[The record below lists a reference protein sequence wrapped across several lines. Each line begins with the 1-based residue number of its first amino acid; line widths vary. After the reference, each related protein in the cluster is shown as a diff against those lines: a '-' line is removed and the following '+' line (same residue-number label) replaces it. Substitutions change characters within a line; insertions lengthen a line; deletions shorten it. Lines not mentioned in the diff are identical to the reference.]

1 LEAISRRELFAL
13 EFAHPSQESSY
24 WIRVQRRAMACRFE
38 VTLPGEHGHDIPAAR
53 EGLDEVDRIE
63 SALTVFRDTSDLVR
77 LNRAASAGP
86 VPVDEKL
93 FALLL
98 LCRQLHAD
106 TGGAFDVT
114 STPLSRCW
122 GFLRREGRLPSKEE
136 IDCARACVG
145 MDGVELDETARTVRF
160 RRPGMELNLGS
171 IGKGYAL
178 GRVETL
184 LRRRG
189 VSDAL
194 VSAGGS
200 SVLALGGGGLGGAE
214 RPPAQRASEGFTPE
228 RADDDGWVVDLRS
241 RQVKR
246 DRLARLRL
254 RDAALGTSGA
264 GEQFVEIGGTR
275 YGHVLDPRTGSP
287 ASGVL
292 SASVIS
298 SEPARADALS
308 TAFLVGGPELA
319 RRYCEE
325 HPGTLALVTSDDGS
339 ERPQVFGQCPGAIL
353 EAA

>member
-1 LEAISRRELFAL
+1 
-13 EFAHPSQESSY
+13 
-24 WIRVQRRAMACRFE
+24 MACRFE
-38 VTLPGEHGHDIPAAR
+38 VTLDGENGHDVPAAR

-63 SALTVFRDTSDLVR
+63 SALTVFRETSDLVR
-77 LNRAASAGP
+77 LNRAASDGP
-86 VPVDEKL
+86 VPVDDDL
-93 FALLL
+93 FALLR

-122 GFLRREGRLPSKEE
+122 GFLRREGRLPGSEE
-136 IDCARACVG
+136 IAGARALVG

-178 GRVETL
+178 GRVGML

-189 VSDAL
+189 VRDAL

-200 SVLALGGGGLGGAE
+200 SVLALGG
-214 RPPAQRASEGFTPE
+214 
-228 RADDDGWVVDLRS
+228 DDAGWVVDLRS

-264 GEQFVEIGGTR
+264 GEQFVEIAGTR
-275 YGHVLDPRTGSP
+275 YGHVLDPRTGFP

-292 SASVIS
+292 SASVVAA
-298 SEPARADALS
+298 EPAVADALS

-319 RRYCEE
+319 RSFCEH
-325 HPGTLALVTSDDGS
+325 HPGTLALLTSDDGT
-339 ERPQVFGQCPGAIL
+339 ERPRVFGQCPGATL
-353 EAA
+353 EGA

>member
-1 LEAISRRELFAL
+1 LDAISRRELFAL
-13 EFAHPSQESSY
+13 KVPPPRQESPY

-38 VTLPGEHGHDIPAAR
+38 VTLSGEHGHHVPAAH

-77 LNRAASAGP
+77 LNRAASDGP
-86 VPVDEKL
+86 VPVDDDL
-93 FALLL
+93 FALLR
-98 LCRQLHAD
+98 LCRQIHAD

-122 GFLRREGRLPSKEE
+122 GFLRRDGRLPGSEE
-136 IDCARACVG
+136 IAGARALVG
-145 MDGVELDETARTVRF
+145 MDGVELDETARTVHF

-178 GRVETL
+178 GRVGTL

-200 SVLALGGGGLGGAE
+200 SVLALGG
-214 RPPAQRASEGFTPE
+214 
-228 RADDDGWVVDLRS
+228 DDAGWVVDLRS

-275 YGHVLDPRTGSP
+275 YGHVLDPRTGFP

-292 SASVIS
+292 SASVVTA
-298 SEPARADALS
+298 EAAVADALS

-319 RRYCEE
+319 RSYCED
-325 HPGTLALVTSDDGS
+325 HPGTLALVTSDDGT
-339 ERPQVFGQCPGAIL
+339 ERPRVFGQCPGGTL
-353 EAA
+353 EGA

>member
-1 LEAISRRELFAL
+1 MESSPISRRELLALDFAPDRS
-13 EFAHPSQESSY
+13 AASH

-38 VTLPGEHGHDIPAAR
+38 VTLSGENGHHVPAAR

-77 LNRAASAGP
+77 LNRAAGREP
-86 VPVDEKL
+86 VAVDEEL
-93 FALLL
+93 FGLLR
-98 LCRQLHAD
+98 LCRQLHAE
-106 TGGAFDVT
+106 TAGAFDVT

-122 GFLRREGRLPSKEE
+122 GFLKREGRRPSDEE
-136 IDCARACVG
+136 IARARALVG
-145 MDGVELDETARTVRF
+145 MDGVEMDETARTVRF

-178 GRVETL
+178 GRVGTL

-200 SVLALGGGGLGGAE
+200 SVLAMGGDG
-214 RPPAQRASEGFTPE
+214 
-228 RADDDGWVVDLRS
+228 DGWVIDLRS

-275 YGHVLDPRTGSP
+275 YGHVLDPRSGRP

-292 SASVIS
+292 SASVVTA
-298 SEPARADALS
+298 EPALADALS

-319 RRYCEE
+319 RAYCDG
-325 HPGTLALVTSDDGS
+325 HPGTLALLTLDDGT
-339 ERPQVFGQCPGAIL
+339 ERPRIFGQCPGAVL

>member
-1 LEAISRRELFAL
+1 
-13 EFAHPSQESSY
+13 
-24 WIRVQRRAMACRFE
+24 MACRFE
-38 VTLPGEHGHDIPAAR
+38 VTLPGEHGHDVPAAR

-77 LNRAASAGP
+77 LNRAASDGP
-86 VPVDEKL
+86 VPVDENL

-136 IDCARACVG
+136 IDCARARVG
-145 MDGVELDETARTVRF
+145 MDGVALDETARTVRF

-200 SVLALGGGGLGGAE
+200 SVLALGG
-214 RPPAQRASEGFTPE
+214 
-228 RADDDGWVVDLRS
+228 DDEGWVVDLRS

-264 GEQFVEIGGTR
+264 GEQFVEMGGTR
-275 YGHVLDPRTGSP
+275 YGHVLDPRTGFP

-292 SASVIS
+292 SASVVAGQ
-298 SEPARADALS
+298 PALADALS

-319 RRYCEE
+319 RRYCDD

-339 ERPQVFGQCPGAIL
+339 ERPHVFGQCPGAIL

>member
-1 LEAISRRELFAL
+1 
-13 EFAHPSQESSY
+13 
-24 WIRVQRRAMACRFE
+24 MACRFE
-38 VTLPGEHGHDIPAAR
+38 VTLDGENGHDVPAAR

-63 SALTVFRDTSDLVR
+63 SALTVFRETSDLVR
-77 LNRAASAGP
+77 LNRAASDGP
-86 VPVDEKL
+86 VPVDDDL
-93 FALLL
+93 FALLR

-122 GFLRREGRLPSKEE
+122 GFLRREGRLPGSEE
-136 IDCARACVG
+136 IAGARALVG

-178 GRVETL
+178 GRVGML

-200 SVLALGGGGLGGAE
+200 SVLALGG
-214 RPPAQRASEGFTPE
+214 
-228 RADDDGWVVDLRS
+228 DDAGWVVDLRS

-264 GEQFVEIGGTR
+264 GEQFVEIAGTR
-275 YGHVLDPRTGSP
+275 YGHVLDPRTGFP

-292 SASVIS
+292 SASVVAA
-298 SEPARADALS
+298 EPAVADALS

-319 RRYCEE
+319 RSFCEH
-325 HPGTLALVTSDDGS
+325 HPGTLALLTSDDGT
-339 ERPQVFGQCPGAIL
+339 ERPRVFGQCPGATL
-353 EAA
+353 EGA

>member
-1 LEAISRRELFAL
+1 LEAISRRELFARKV
-13 EFAHPSQESSY
+13 PPPRQESPY

-38 VTLPGEHGHDIPAAR
+38 VTLSGEHSHHVPAAR

-77 LNRAASAGP
+77 LNRAASDGP
-86 VPVDEKL
+86 VPVDDDL
-93 FALLL
+93 FALLR

-106 TGGAFDVT
+106 SGGAFDVT

-122 GFLRREGRLPSKEE
+122 GFLRREGRLPASEE
-136 IDCARACVG
+136 IAGARARVG

-178 GRVETL
+178 GRVGTL

-200 SVLALGGGGLGGAE
+200 SVLALGG
-214 RPPAQRASEGFTPE
+214 
-228 RADDDGWVVDLRS
+228 DDGGWVVDLRS

-275 YGHVLDPRTGSP
+275 YGHVLDPRTGFP

-292 SASVIS
+292 SASVVTA
-298 SEPARADALS
+298 EPAVADALS

-319 RRYCEE
+319 RRYCED
-325 HPGTLALVTSDDGS
+325 HPGTLALVTSDDGT
-339 ERPQVFGQCPGAIL
+339 ERPRVFGQCPGAAL
-353 EAA
+353 EGA